1 MNSRIR
7 IGIYISQKER
17 KDEFW
22 DKDINSILTH
32 LKSNAVLFISQLL
45 NVTLSVI
52 FSLNSWWENMCFSR
66 CLPICCWIGYIWMR
80 VAAFLLLKITSL
92 SPFLLSFQLE
102 IGEMAIKLVL
112 LLLSSLLKGELDICD
127 ICDIMVSKLEFW
139 TTYNIVKKCLVRT
152 RFVECSSDVIFVII
166 PCFKCWTS

>member
-1 MNSRIR
+1 MNSEVRIQIQYLHISER
-7 IGIYISQKER
+7 TERWILGHSNIYISRKQR

-22 DKDINSILTH
+22 DKDTNSIFTH
-32 LKSNAVLFISQLL
+32 LKSNSVLFISQLL

-112 LLLSSLLKGELDICD
+112 LLLSSLLNGEHWASWVWNKI
-127 ICDIMVSKLEFW
+127 
-139 TTYNIVKKCLVRT
+139 
-152 RFVECSSDVIFVII
+152 
-166 PCFKCWTS
+166 